1 MQEFFAA
8 AREEIDRTPGVI
20 GVVAREVGGG
30 GTLFSQRAE
39 EIFPAAS
46 VIKIPLVM
54 ALYADAADG
63 RLSLDERAP
72 VGQTVGGTGI
82 LRDLRD
88 VGDVSLRDL
97 AMLTIALS
105 DNTATN
111 RLIERLGIARVGERM
126 GEWGCASTRL
136 VRGMFDVDAQR
147 RGTENVASPSEIAA
161 LLERLVC
168 GELVDPATSDAV
180 IALLERCQDDA
191 MLRRYLGKVGRVAN
205 KTGTLEATRN
215 DAAIV
220 FGPSRTVVVAAFMRE
235 VSDPLAAVHTLGL
248 IGRGAARAA
257 GLEVP
262 PLPFDA
268 VAGA

>member
-8 AREEIDRTPGVI
+8 ARAELDRTRGVT
-20 GVVAREVGGG
+20 GVVVREVGGA
-30 GTLFSQRAE
+30 TLFSQRAE

-54 ALYADAADG
+54 ALYADAAEG
-63 RLSLDERAP
+63 RLSLEERAP
-72 VGQTVGGTGI
+72 VGLVVGGTGI
-82 LRDLRD
+82 LGALRD
-88 VGDVSLRDL
+88 IQDVSLRDL
-97 AMLTIALS
+97 AMLAIALS

-111 RLIERLGIARVGERM
+111 RLIDRLGVARVDERM
-126 GEWGCASTRL
+126 AQWGCVTTKLA
-136 VRGMFDVDAQR
+136 RGMFDWDAQK
-147 RGTENVASPSEIAA
+147 RGLENVATPSEIAA

-168 GELVDPATSDAV
+168 GELVDRTTSDAV
-180 IALLERCQDDA
+180 IAVLERCQDDA
-191 MLRRYLGKVGRVAN
+191 MLRRYLGKDARVAN
-205 KTGTLEATRN
+205 KTGTLAATRN

-220 FGPSRTVVVAAFMRE
+220 FGPSRTIVVAAFMRE
-235 VSDPLAAVHTLGL
+235 VTDPLAAVHILGL

-262 PLPFDA
+262 TLPFDA

>member
-8 AREEIDRTPGVI
+8 ARAELDRTRGVT
-20 GVVAREVGGG
+20 GVVVREVGGT
-30 GTLFSQRAE
+30 TLFSQRPDEA
-39 EIFPAAS
+39 FPAAS

-54 ALYADAADG
+54 ALYADAAEG
-63 RLSLDERAP
+63 RLSLEERMP
-72 VGQTVGGTGI
+72 VGETVGGTGI
-82 LRDLRD
+82 LGDLRD

-97 AMLTIALS
+97 AMLSIALS

-111 RLIERLGIARVGERM
+111 RLIDRLGVARVDERM
-126 GEWGCASTRL
+126 NEWGCARSTL
-136 VRGMFDVDAQR
+136 ARGMFDWEAQR
-147 RGTENVASPSEIAA
+147 RGLENVATPSETVA

-168 GELVDPATSDAV
+168 GELVDRATSDAV
-180 IALLERCQDDA
+180 IAVLERCQDDA
-191 MLRRYLGKVGRVAN
+191 MLRRYLGKGRVAN

-215 DAAIV
+215 DAAIL

-235 VSDPLAAVHTLGL
+235 VDRPLAAVHILGL

-257 GLEVP
+257 GFEVP

>member
-1 MQEFFAA
+1 MHEFFAEARA
-8 AREEIDRTPGVI
+8 ALDRTRGVS
-20 GVVAREVGGG
+20 GVVVREAGGA
-30 GTLFSQRAE
+30 TLFTQRADDV
-39 EIFPAAS
+39 FPAAS

-54 ALYADAADG
+54 ALYADAAEG
-63 RLSLDERAP
+63 RVSLEERVP
-72 VGQTVGGTGI
+72 VGVTVGGTGI
-82 LRDLRD
+82 LGDLRG
-88 VGDVSLRDL
+88 VSEVSLRDL

-111 RLIERLGIARVGERM
+111 RLIDRLGHARVDARM
-126 GEWGCASTRL
+126 AEWGCARTKL
-136 VRGMFDVDAQR
+136 ARGMFDWEAQK
-147 RGTENVASPSEIAA
+147 RGLENVATPSETAA
-161 LLERLVC
+161 LLERLVA
-168 GELVDPATSDAV
+168 GELVDRATSDAV
-180 IALLERCQDDA
+180 IAVLERCQDDA
-191 MLRRYLGKVGRVAN
+191 MLRRYLGRGGRVAN

-215 DAAIV
+215 DAAII

-235 VSDPLAAVHTLGL
+235 VRDTLAAVHILGL

>member
-8 AREEIDRTPGVI
+8 ARAALDRTRGVSGI
-20 GVVAREVGGG
+20 LVREVSGN
-30 GTLFSQRAE
+30 TVFSQREAE
-39 EIFPAAS
+39 VFPAAS

-54 ALYADAADG
+54 ALYADAAEG
-63 RLSLDERAP
+63 RLSLEERVP
-72 VGQTVGGTGI
+72 VGVTVGGTGI
-82 LRDLRD
+82 LGDLRD

-111 RLIERLGIARVGERM
+111 RLIDRSGVPRVAERLA
-126 GEWGCASTRL
+126 EWGCARTKL
-136 VRGMFDVDAQR
+136 ARGMFDWDAQR
-147 RGTENVASPSEIAA
+147 RGLENVATPAEMAA
-161 LLERLVC
+161 LLERLVR
-168 GELVDPATSDAV
+168 GELVDRATSDAV
-180 IALLERCQDDA
+180 IAVLERCQDDA
-191 MLRRYLGKVGRVAN
+191 MLRRYLGKGGRVAN
-205 KTGTLEATRN
+205 KTGTLAATRN

-235 VSDPLAAVHTLGL
+235 VADPLAAVHILGL
-248 IGRGAARAA
+248 IGRGAARYA

-268 VAGA
+268 DAGA

>member
-8 AREEIDRTPGVI
+8 ARAALDGTRGVT
-20 GVVAREVGGG
+20 GVVVREVDG
-30 GTLFSQRAE
+30 GTLFSQRPDE
-39 EIFPAAS
+39 VFPAAS

-63 RLSLDERAP
+63 RLSLDERVP
-72 VGQTVGGTGI
+72 VGVTVGGTGI
-82 LRDLRD
+82 LGALRD
-88 VGDVSLRDL
+88 VADVSLRDL

-111 RLIERLGIARVGERM
+111 RLIDRIGVARVEERLA
-126 GEWGCASTRL
+126 EWGCTRTKL
-136 VRGMFDVDAQR
+136 ARGMFDWDAQK
-147 RGTENVASPSEIAA
+147 RGLENVASPSEIAA

-168 GELVDPATSDAV
+168 GELVDRATSDSV
-180 IALLERCQDDA
+180 IAVLERCQDDA
-191 MLRRYLGKVGRVAN
+191 MLRRYFGKGVRVAN

-220 FGPSRTVVVAAFMRE
+220 FGASRTVVVSAFMRE
-235 VSDPLAAVHTLGL
+235 VEDPLAAVHILGL

-268 VAGA
+268 AAGA